1 MEIVA
6 PNASVIVPEVLKRN
20 NYKRWSIFLQHYL
33 VVLKRNNYKRW
44 SIFLQHYLVGQ
55 DLWDVVEF
63 GELSKE
69 RNMWREWIKKNA
81 LALHAIKISCG
92 EEKFDQIK
100 EMKSAKDV
108 WDALA
113 ATHAPPVQVIVEPP
127 LGRREGLGNLTDSR
141 YETLT
146 NAISSGEL
154 RQVRRLF
161 RHSNPRSTRI
171 FENGY
176 TALHF
181 AVYNGKSKIVDHLTK
196 YKLSKEDLETK
207 DYSGS
212 TALSIAA
219 FYGVEKSIAQSLV
232 RKNDNLLTIPD
243 KDGKIPVELA
253 CSTIQEGLIRYLYLE
268 TPLKSLNVDKGASI
282 LHECIIRK
290 MVDIVFDLL
299 HHFPELADRSCSL
312 GLIST
317 LAQTPFPFF
326 GRSNLSFWELCIY
339 NCIIVKAH
347 VIKEDEHRSCVKK
360 MRDFFQPFRE
370 VIQPFFDSF
379 VDMILLAIVDCP
391 GRIQENEETNQETE
405 ETNIENQQTSQEMG
419 QTNQETNGD
428 AEELSFKDKCG
439 KVTNILQV
447 AWGIIVSIPI
457 VMLLCVIDIAILIPL
472 ALLMDLV
479 GLIIVTL
486 LILVRML
493 SWFLARDLYKIKLM
507 DVYASE
513 VIQLICKPLSKLDQ
527 NQSVQSTAEE
537 ATIQAIKNGIP
548 DIVKEIINANLLRSS
563 TDPEDSR
570 SRIQKIFAFAVKH
583 RQEEV
588 AHFLYE
594 SEKEKNM
601 LFTTDEDG
609 NNTLHLAAKLPPN
622 YQSGYIHAAALQLQ
636 SELRWFKAVKEIVP
650 RAYRE
655 GKNKDN
661 ETPLELFVRE
671 HKQLL
676 KEAEKWVKKTAES
689 STVVGALIITI
700 MFAVAFSAPGGNDQ
714 STGFP
719 VLLHKTPTPF
729 MIFMASDAISL
740 FTATSSVIMF
750 LGILTSH
757 HSDEDYRKSFLL
769 IMGLT
774 SLFVSIATM
783 TIAFCAALF
792 IMLQGQGGLGLVIPI
807 TLLAGIPL
815 VCYVLLQF
823 PLLVEILG
831 LTFSSNIFGKKGT
844 SFADMIASGM
854 MSGWTADMIALP
866 MRGLRG

>member
-1 MEIVA
+1 MAIV
-6 PNASVIVPEVLKRN
+6 
-20 NYKRWSIFLQHYL
+20 
-33 VVLKRNNYKRW
+33 
-44 SIFLQHYLVGQ
+44 
-55 DLWDVVEF
+55 
-63 GELSKE
+63 
-69 RNMWREWIKKNA
+69 
-81 LALHAIKISCG
+81 
-92 EEKFDQIK
+92 
-100 EMKSAKDV
+100 
-108 WDALA
+108 
-113 ATHAPPVQVIVEPP
+113 
-127 LGRREGLGNLTDSR
+127 
-141 YETLT
+141 
-146 NAISSGEL
+146 
-154 RQVRRLF
+154 
-161 RHSNPRSTRI
+161 
-171 FENGY
+171 
-176 TALHF
+176 
-181 AVYNGKSKIVDHLTK
+181 
-196 YKLSKEDLETK
+196 
-207 DYSGS
+207 
-212 TALSIAA
+212 
-219 FYGVEKSIAQSLV
+219 
-232 RKNDNLLTIPD
+232 
-243 KDGKIPVELA
+243 
-253 CSTIQEGLIRYLYLE
+253 
-268 TPLKSLNVDKGASI
+268 I
-282 LHECIIRK
+282 L
-290 MVDIVFDLL
+290 
-299 HHFPELADRSCSL
+299 L
-312 GLIST
+312 GL
-317 LAQTPFPFF
+317 L
-326 GRSNLSFWELCIY
+326 
-339 NCIIVKAH
+339 V
-347 VIKEDEHRSCVKK
+347 
-360 MRDFFQPFRE
+360 
-370 VIQPFFDSF
+370 
-379 VDMILLAIVDCP
+379 
-391 GRIQENEETNQETE
+391 
-405 ETNIENQQTSQEMG
+405 
-419 QTNQETNGD
+419 
-428 AEELSFKDKCG
+428 
-439 KVTNILQV
+439 
-447 AWGIIVSIPI
+447 
-457 VMLLCVIDIAILIPL
+457 
-472 ALLMDLV
+472 DLV
-479 GLIIVTL
+479 ALIIVTL

-493 SWFLARDLYKIKLM
+493 LWFLARDLYKIKLM

-609 NNTLHLAAKLPPN
+609 NNTLHLAAKLPPH

-729 MIFMASDAISL
+729 MIVMASDAISL

-769 IMGLT
+769 IIGLT

-854 MSGWTADMIALP
+854 MPRWTADMIASP
-866 MRGLRG
+866 MRALRG